1 MRWKIQVQKTGYIR
15 EAGQCLV
22 MKTTIDGRPIVM
34 VLLNVVGPKGARIV
48 DAQQIKNWLTHS
60 NTSSS
65 SFFSSRTSSN
75 RNASFGE
82 DDFYN

>member
-1 MRWKIQVQKTGYIR
+1 
-15 EAGQCLV
+15 

-48 DAQQIKNWLTHS
+48 DAQNIKSWLAQDTS
-60 NTSSS
+60 RSFFGSSRSSS
-65 SFFSSRTSSN
+65 SRSTASSFN
-75 RNASFGE
+75 E